1 MKKLIF
7 LFFLFFKLLPA
18 QSYNTIIEY
27 IVKNHEGDANAI
39 LISNNQENIFFHC
52 KSNLDIDYEKL
63 DKVNYNDIRPDLI
76 FKFDKKSN
84 TYFQTM
90 PLFLA
95 GDPGFSSELAK
106 DMAPAPKWDITKE
119 KKIILD
125 YNCIKA
131 TTNFRGRIWTVWFT
145 TDVSGDVFPWKL
157 RGLPG
162 AILEVSESKNIL
174 SLKATKI
181 VLNANYL
188 QPKILENLFSKFS
201 SNATDYKTV
210 IEFDNKGLK
219 DIQNKQIA
227 NYPAGTVFLEI
238 PNIREGLLEKTF
250 EWEEEPKKP

>member
-145 TDVSGDVFPWKL
+145 TDIPGDVFPWKL
-157 RGLPG
+157 KGLSG
-162 AILEVSESKNIL
+162 AILK
-174 SLKATKI
+174 
-181 VLNANYL
+181 
-188 QPKILENLFSKFS
+188 
-201 SNATDYKTV
+201 
-210 IEFDNKGLK
+210 
-219 DIQNKQIA
+219 
-227 NYPAGTVFLEI
+227 
-238 PNIREGLLEKTF
+238 
-250 EWEEEPKKP
+250 